1 MKLDAKTVASLTLSP
16 GEKDRIFFD
25 DQLPGFGYRLRLGA
39 SAKVRAT
46 WIAQYRRAGGT
57 RRVLIGN
64 ANVIGAEAARAA
76 AKKILA
82 AVALGQDPQADR
94 ADRRTKDQQVLL
106 VTTREIGDDGK
117 PVRKG
122 VIAEYLA
129 AKKPDVR
136 PRTYVEIERYL
147 TSTYFRSL
155 HSMPIDTI
163 KRKDIATR
171 LVAISNESGTVT
183 ASQARDMISA
193 FFTWAMK
200 AGIVDQNP
208 VIGAVEPKS
217 SQGRERVLSDAELAA
232 VWRASGDNEYG
243 KIVKLLIL
251 VGARRQEIGG
261 MRWSE
266 FDHDAGTWTLPKER
280 AKNNRELTLSL
291 PAIAWDIVNSVPRLA
306 NRDQLFGIHA
316 DDGYTDW
323 GGGKRALD
331 ERLLGKIDEPF
342 VVHDIRRSAATGM
355 ANLGVQPHIVEA
367 LLNHQSG
374 HKAGIAGIYN
384 KSSYSREVK
393 AALALWADHVQA
405 LASGGERKVIPMVA
419 VTKGQ

>member
-1 MKLDAKTVASLTLSP
+1 
-16 GEKDRIFFD
+16 
-25 DQLPGFGYRLRLGA
+25 
-39 SAKVRAT
+39 
-46 WIAQYRRAGGT
+46 
-57 RRVLIGN
+57 
-64 ANVIGAEAARAA
+64 
-76 AKKILA
+76 
-82 AVALGQDPQADR
+82 
-94 ADRRTKDQQVLL
+94 
-106 VTTREIGDDGK
+106 
-117 PVRKG
+117 
-122 VIAEYLA
+122 
-129 AKKPDVR
+129 
-136 PRTYVEIERYL
+136 
-147 TSTYFRSL
+147 
-155 HSMPIDTI
+155 
-163 KRKDIATR
+163 
-171 LVAISNESGTVT
+171 
-183 ASQARDMISA
+183 
-193 FFTWAMK
+193 MK